1 MRTVGLLIGKD
12 GKPLENEKND
22 KLFTCPF
29 CLKEYKN
36 KKALINHLKSEHL
49 DEFIE
54 IDKNE
59 EEEDVEE

>member
-12 GKPLENEKND
+12 GKPLEEEKND
-22 KLFTCPF
+22 KLFICPF

-36 KKALINHLKSEHL
+36 KKTLINHLKSEHL

-59 EEEDVEE
+59 EEEDVE